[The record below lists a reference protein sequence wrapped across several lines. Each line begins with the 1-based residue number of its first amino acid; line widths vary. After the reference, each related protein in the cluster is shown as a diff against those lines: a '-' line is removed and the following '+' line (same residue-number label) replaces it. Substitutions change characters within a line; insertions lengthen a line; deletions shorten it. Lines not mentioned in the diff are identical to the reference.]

1 MLEKSR
7 NGSSF
12 FTCSVTLTGLFYFFG
27 NSEDSLG
34 RCGSVYIPPPG
45 SVPGNADRVAL
56 CPMDSR
62 CSDLNAVIRSACG
75 SDQGILLAVLL
86 SYCTKNRCYANVY
99 LEYTLKEH

>member
-1 MLEKSR
+1 MALL
-7 NGSSF
+7 F
-12 FTCSVTLTGLFYFFG
+12 FTCPVTLTGLFYFFG

-86 SYCTKNRCYANVY
+86 SYCTKNRCYADVY
-99 LEYTLKEH
+99 LGYTLKEH

>member
-1 MLEKSR
+1 MALL
-7 NGSSF
+7 F
-12 FTCSVTLTGLFYFFG
+12 FTCPVTLTGLFYFFG

>member
-1 MLEKSR
+1 MALL
-7 NGSSF
+7 F

-27 NSEDSLG
+27 NLGHLLG

-45 SVPGNADRVAL
+45 SVPGIADRATL
-56 CPMDSR
+56 CPMGSR
-62 CSDLNAVIRSACG
+62 CPGLNAVIRSACG

-86 SYCTKNRCYANVY
+86 SYCTKNRCCADVY